1 MPEEK
6 RAQEGQQIDE
16 EQIRKK
22 IVRGW
27 LLYYHDRLEKYEA
40 KKQFVFAKLY
50 PGSIA
55 KISKASSHKISDPT
69 GKLGTEL
76 ASLEKTEKWLELV
89 EDVEKRLSEKQLIL
103 LSLRRAYRFHGT
115 GWTDKIHLKY
125 ASIISK
131 KTGLPEEE
139 CYIAD
144 RTTFWR
150 WWVEIED
157 LALRMAEERGMFG
170 EGE

>member
-1 MPEEK
+1 MEEK
-6 RAQEGQQIDE
+6 QMQE
-16 EQIRKK
+16 EQLDEQQKRKK
-22 IVRGW
+22 EVKGC
-27 LLYYHDRLEKYEA
+27 LLHYHDRLEKYEA
-40 KKQFVFAKLY
+40 KKQLVFAKLY
-50 PGSIA
+50 PGSIV
-55 KISKASSHKISDPT
+55 KISKVSSHKISDPT

-89 EDVEKRLSEKQLIL
+89 EDVERKLTDKQLLI

-115 GWTDKIHLKY
+115 GWTDKIHIKY
-125 ASIISK
+125 ASTITK

-150 WWVEIED
+150 WWQEIED
-157 LALRMAEERGMFG
+157 LALRMAEERKLFDDA
-170 EGE
+170 